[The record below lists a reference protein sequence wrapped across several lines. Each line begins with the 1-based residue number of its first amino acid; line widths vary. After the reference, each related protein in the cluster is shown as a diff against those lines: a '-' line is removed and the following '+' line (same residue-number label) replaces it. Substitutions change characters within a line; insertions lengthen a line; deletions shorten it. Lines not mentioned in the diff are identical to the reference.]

1 MRNYQNFYKM
11 KKIVVVAAFFTFLCS
26 ALSGQSDFRF
36 GIQFSPTVTWLNSTD
51 NKINSNGTAFGG
63 PKLGMVGEKY
73 FQENYAIT
81 FGLGFAFN
89 QGGVLKH
96 DFGGDLWS
104 ESTLSNSI
112 YHELPDGVNLRY
124 SLQYV
129 EIPIGL
135 KMKTQEFG
143 YIRYFAEL
151 PIFTLGI
158 LTQAQGAVE
167 GTSMD
172 TDKEDIRKD
181 VNLFALSWGLGAG
194 IEYSVGPN
202 TSIIGGIYYQN
213 NFTDVTKN
221 KGLRRGP
228 GDSPDDVPT
237 VKENAKSA
245 LQGLTFRIGVMF

>member
-1 MRNYQNFYKM
+1 M
-11 KKIVVVAAFFTFLCS
+11 KKIVVLGAFFTFLCTM
-26 ALSGQSDFRF
+26 LFGQSEFRF
-36 GIQFSPTVTWLNSTD
+36 GIQFSPTLTWINSAD
-51 NKINSNGTAFGG
+51 KIINSNGSAFGG

-89 QGGVLKH
+89 QGGVLLH
-96 DFGGDLWS
+96 DYGGDLWKN
-104 ESTLSNSI
+104 STLSNSI

-129 EIPIGL
+129 EIPLGL

-143 YIRYFAEL
+143 YIRYFAEI

-158 LTQAQGAVE
+158 LTQAQGAIE
-167 GTSMD
+167 GTDMN
-172 TDKEDIRKD
+172 TDKENIRED
-181 VNLFALSWGLGAG
+181 VNLFSLSWGIGAG

-213 NFTDVTKN
+213 YFTDISKN
-221 KGLRRGP
+221 DGLRRGP
-228 GDSPDDVPT
+228 GDGPEAPPT
-237 VKENAKSA
+237 NKEDSKAA
-245 LQGLTFRIGVMF
+245 LQGLTLRLGVMF

>member
-1 MRNYQNFYKM
+1 M
-11 KKIVVVAAFFTFLCS
+11 KKIVVLAAFFTFLCT
-26 ALSGQSDFRF
+26 ALIGQNDFKF
-36 GIQFSPTVTWLNSTD
+36 GIQFSPTLTWLSTD
-51 NKINSNGTAFGG
+51 NNKINGNGTAFGG
-63 PKLGMVGEKY
+63 PKLGMMGEKY
-73 FQENYAIT
+73 FRENYAVT

-89 QGGVLKH
+89 QGGTLKH

-104 ESTLSNSI
+104 NSTLSNSV

-129 EIPIGL
+129 EIPFGL

-167 GTSMD
+167 GTDMD
-172 TDKEDIRKD
+172 TEKEEIRDD
-181 VNLFALSWGLGAG
+181 VNLFAFSWGIGGG

-202 TSIIGGIYYQN
+202 TALIGGIYYQN
-213 NFTDVTKN
+213 NITDVTKN
-221 KGLRRGP
+221 DGLRRGE
-228 GDSPDDVPT
+228 GDGPDDTPT

>member
-1 MRNYQNFYKM
+1 M
-11 KKIVVVAAFFTFLCS
+11 KKIVFAAAFFTFLCT
-26 ALSGQSDFRF
+26 ALNGQSDFRF
-36 GIQFSPTVTWLNSTD
+36 GIQFSPTITWLNS
-51 NKINSNGTAFGG
+51 NENFINANGTAFGG

-73 FQENYAIT
+73 FRENYAIT

-96 DFGGDLWS
+96 DFGGDLWRN
-104 ESTLSNSI
+104 STLSNSI
-112 YHELPDGVNLRY
+112 YHDLPDGVGLRY

-129 EIPIGL
+129 EIPFGL

-167 GTSMD
+167 GTDMN
-172 TDKEDIRKD
+172 TDKENIRDD
-181 VNLFALSWGLGAG
+181 VNLFAFSWGIGGG

-202 TSIIGGIYYQN
+202 TSLVGGIYYQN
-213 NFTDVTKN
+213 NVTDVTKN
-221 KGLRRGP
+221 DGKRRGP
-228 GDSPDDVPT
+228 DDDPEAEPT
-237 VKENAKSA
+237 FNETAKSA
-245 LQGLTFRIGVMF
+245 LQGITIRIGVIF